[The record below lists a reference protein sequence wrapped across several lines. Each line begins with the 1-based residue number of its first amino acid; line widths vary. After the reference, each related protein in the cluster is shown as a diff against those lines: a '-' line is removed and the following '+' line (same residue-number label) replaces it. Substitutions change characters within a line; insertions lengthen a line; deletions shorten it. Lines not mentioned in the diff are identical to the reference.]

1 MIFGAMRCAKARS
14 AMLTAPKVHIAIG
27 HERSLCGL
35 SPRHGHYDIRTMA
48 TFFQSA
54 DGDQCGRCLYLL
66 KQRGY
71 LIKRLRESAV
81 SMPRANVIADREA
94 HHV

>member
-1 MIFGAMRCAKARS
+1 MWDGA
-14 AMLTAPKVHIAIG
+14 AMLNAPKVHISIG
-27 HERSLCGL
+27 HERALCGL
-35 SPRHGHYDIRTMA
+35 SPRHGHYDIRTMG

-54 DGDQCGRCLYLL
+54 DDDQCGRCLYLL

-71 LIKRLRESAV
+71 SIKRLRDAAV
-81 SMPRANVIADREA
+81 SMPRSNVLADRGAVCGEA